1 MPPEIRGP
9 HHHRR
14 PKDHSVAEEK
24 EKDSTTEPA
33 SESADPTP
41 RDPAAAADDSFERG
55 SQPDGPVELGSEADQ
70 ADAFEPGTGPDSA
83 DPAGNYVGDR
93 PVELAEDNGE
103 AAPLKDPELVSVGAP
118 REAAGKGSAAIS
130 PRTKKTKAT
139 PRQNRPVE
147 KERRTGPVKFVKE
160 SVAEL
165 RKVVYPTGQQLL
177 QYFVVVLIF
186 VLFIIG
192 IVSVLDLLFGW
203 AIFQIF
209 A

>member
-1 MPPEIRGP
+1 
-9 HHHRR
+9 
-14 PKDHSVAEEK
+14 V
-24 EKDSTTEPA
+24 
-33 SESADPTP
+33 
-41 RDPAAAADDSFERG
+41 SFERG
-55 SQPDGPVELGSEADQ
+55 SEPDGSFERRSEPDGPVERRAEPDGPVELGSEADQ

-93 PVELAEDNGE
+93 PVELAEDNGA

-118 REAAGKGSAAIS
+118 HEAAGKASAAIS
-130 PRTKKTKAT
+130 PRTKKAKAT